1 MRKSTTDE
9 QSPAFQFYAN
19 DWISDPNR
27 LRLSLEEQGAYV
39 LLYCHCW
46 RGFKIVFDYEVMARM
61 CNCTLNKIKE
71 IFPKIENLFEK
82 DKDKDGKTYLIC
94 KQAEEERREQK
105 INRKRRSIAG
115 KMGATKRW
123 SEESLKEDENTRS
136 HTARRKT

>member
-27 LRLSLEEQGAYV
+27 LKLSLEEQGAYV

-136 HTARRKT
+136 HTAKRKT